1 VKKVSKA
8 ILIALGILF
17 VMVAVVVLGV
27 NLYIQSA
34 GTQARIQ
41 RVLGRALH
49 TPVKIASLSFMPWTG
64 LRLTGITGQDDA
76 GDNILQISK
85 VSARIPLWE
94 LVSRKVVVKELSV
107 DGVKVTWNE
116 TPEGKWRLPL
126 QTPDAG
132 SETPGEPATAAPEAT
147 PAQTPAPVQP
157 QPPAAVE
164 AVAPPQAAAKP
175 FPVKINR
182 FVLRGAS
189 FDFRDKNRK
198 SIVTAEGIN
207 MLSSYPT
214 AEAVNGSAF
223 VYQISV
229 QNLFFIRGCQTDFS
243 YSPEDL
249 SLFNTRCEIA
259 GGASVGS
266 LNVKTAEPESPFN
279 FDTKFSGIQVERL
292 LADAGIHAVEAT
304 GALGGFLHLQGN
316 LRDSM
321 AATGKGQLVITN
333 GHVAEW
339 DLFRQ
344 IGMVLHSDKLQQF
357 DVDEARADYH
367 LANGKVFVD
376 EVALKASDLSLT
388 GQGPI
393 DLTDGAISLKCRLTI
408 GGNITRQIP
417 EFLMENFGRDDVAH
431 TRFVDFDVYGTV
443 SKPKTNLLK
452 LIGNNIE
459 HGAKNIFKSLFG
471 RKPKPQFVPPPAPSP
486 VSTPEPAPASTPAA
500 PIAPAAAT
508 GSPIP

>member
-1 VKKVSKA
+1 MKKVSKA
-8 ILIALGILF
+8 ILIALGIIL
-17 VMVAVVVLGV
+17 VAVAAAVLGV
-27 NLYIQSA
+27 NLYIQSS

-41 RVLGRALH
+41 RGLGRALH
-49 TPVKIASLSFMPWTG
+49 TPVKIAGLSFMPWTG
-64 LRLTGITGQDDA
+64 LRLTGITGQDA
-76 GDNILQISK
+76 TGDNILQISK
-85 VSARIPLWE
+85 VSARIPLWK
-94 LVSRKVVVKELSV
+94 LVSRPLVVKELSV
-107 DGVKVTWNE
+107 DGAKITWNE

-126 QTPDAG
+126 QTPEAG
-132 SETPGEPATAAPEAT
+132 IETPNEPPTAAQEAT
-147 PAQTPAPVQP
+147 PGQTPPP
-157 QPPAAVE
+157 SPPKPPAAVE
-164 AVAPPQAAAKP
+164 PVPPPQAAAKP
-175 FPVKINR
+175 FPVNINR

-198 SIVTAEGIN
+198 SIVMAEGIN
-207 MLSSYPT
+207 LLSTYPT
-214 AEAVNGSAF
+214 VEAVNGSAF

-229 QNLFFIRGCQTDFS
+229 QNLFFIRGYQTEFS

-259 GGASVGS
+259 GGAAVGS
-266 LNVKTAEPESPFN
+266 LNVKTAEPEFPFN
-279 FDTKFSGIQVERL
+279 LDTKFSNIQVERL
-292 LADAGIHAVEAT
+292 LADAGIHAVDAT
-304 GALGGFLHLQGN
+304 GSLGGFLHLQGN
-316 LRDSM
+316 LRNSM
-321 AATGKGQLVITN
+321 AATGNGQVVVTN
-333 GHVAEW
+333 GHVSDW

-344 IGMVLHSDKLQQF
+344 IGMVLHSEKLQQF

-367 LANGKVFVD
+367 LADGKVFVD
-376 EVALKASDLSLT
+376 EVALKASDLSLA

-408 GGNITRQIP
+408 GGDITRQIP

-471 RKPKPQFVPPPAPSP
+471 RKPKTQFVPPPAPSP
-486 VSTPEPAPASTPAA
+486 VSTPEPAPASAPAA

-508 GSPIP
+508 VSPTP